1 MPLAS
6 LRVGSPAW
14 RAGRAA
20 ATLGSLARA
29 ETAPDDVLG
38 ALAGLGEPPGGWLSH
53 LARARSTS
61 TLALLLPRPGDPR
74 GLALPRD
81 VATDAAV
88 GWGNE
93 RESTWLLAMGGGAWD
108 LREFPGRPLTPPDA
122 QEAHRRLR
130 EAIVQ
135 AAHAL
140 DDMHARDTHGDP
152 IADDARIRREHDAL
166 VDSWVCGPPG
176 LPPNSRPIAD
186 LGLRMLLAIDAG
198 RQLTDVSALEMA
210 ARSAVEAAYA
220 TSPHAR

>member
-29 ETAPDDVLG
+29 HTAPDDVLG
-38 ALAGLGEPPGGWLSH
+38 ELAGLGEPPGGWLS
-53 LARARSTS
+53 LLGQARSAS
-61 TLALLLPRPGDPR
+61 ALALLLPRPGDPR

-93 RESTWLLAMGGGAWD
+93 HESTWLLAMGGGAWE
-108 LREFPGRPLTPPDA
+108 LRESPGRPLTPPDA

-130 EAIVQ
+130 GAIVQ

-140 DDMHARDTHGDP
+140 DDMRGRDTLGDP
-152 IADDARIRREHDAL
+152 IPDDAGIRREHDAI
-166 VDSWVCGPPG
+166 VDSWVDGPPA
-176 LPPNSRPIAD
+176 LPPSSRPLAD

-198 RQLTDVSALEMA
+198 RQLTDVTALEIA

>member
-20 ATLGSLARA
+20 AALGSLARA
-29 ETAPDDVLG
+29 EIAPDDVLG
-38 ALAGLGEPPGGWLSH
+38 ELTGLGEPPGGWLSL
-53 LARARSTS
+53 LAHARSAS

-81 VATDAAV
+81 LATDAAV

-108 LREFPGRPLTPPDA
+108 LREFPGHPLMPPDA

-140 DDMHARDTHGDP
+140 DDMRGRDMDGES
-152 IADDARIRREHDAL
+152 IADDAGIRREHDAL
-166 VDSWVCGPPG
+166 VDSWVCGPPA
-176 LPPNSRPIAD
+176 LPPSARALAD

-198 RQLTDVSALEMA
+198 RDLTDVTALESA
-210 ARSAVEAAYA
+210 ARSAVEAAFA

>member
-20 ATLGSLARA
+20 ASLGSLARA
-29 ETAPDDVLG
+29 DTAPDDVLG
-38 ALAGLGEPPGGWLSH
+38 ELAGLGEPPGGWLS
-53 LARARSTS
+53 LLPRARSAS

-93 RESTWLLAMGGGAWD
+93 RQSTWLLAMGGGAWD

-130 EAIVQ
+130 VAIVQ

-140 DDMHARDTHGDP
+140 DDMHGDP
-152 IADDARIRREHDAL
+152 IVDDAGIRREHDAI
-166 VDSWVCGPPG
+166 VDSWVHGPPT
-176 LPPNSRPIAD
+176 LPPNSRPLAD

-198 RQLTDVSALEMA
+198 RQLTDVTALEIA

-220 TSPHAR
+220 TTPQAR

>member
-1 MPLAS
+1 MTLPS

-14 RAGRAA
+14 RAGRASA
-20 ATLGSLARA
+20 ALGSLARA
-29 ETAPDDVLG
+29 ETAPDDVL
-38 ALAGLGEPPGGWLSH
+38 AELAGLGEPPDGWLDL
-53 LARARSTS
+53 LAHARSAS

-74 GLALPRD
+74 GLALPRE

-93 RESTWLLAMGGGAWD
+93 RESTWLLAMAGGAWD
-108 LREFPGRPLTPPDA
+108 LREFPGRPLMPPDA
-122 QEAHRRLR
+122 HEAHRRLR

-140 DDMHARDTHGDP
+140 DDIHADP
-152 IADDARIRREHDAL
+152 FVDDAGVREHHDAI
-166 VDSWVCGPPG
+166 VDSWVSGPPA
-176 LPPNSRPIAD
+176 LPPSARALAD

-198 RQLTDVSALEMA
+198 RQITDVTALEMA
-210 ARSAVEAAYA
+210 ARSAVEAAFA